1 MFAARCI
8 GVSLA
13 VFVLLYVFALSGSF
27 SGMESDVARAS
38 TTLCARL
45 G

>member
-13 VFVLLYVFALSGSF
+13 VFVLLYVSLSRP
-27 SGMESDVARAS
+27 VARRICCSCCAS
-38 TTLCARL
+38 SR
-45 G
+45 